1 MEKVVGGGDR
11 VAAVS
16 RRTQKRIENVTAEIR
31 TWMSAVLKLETKPVL
46 MPEDLLTPEQLAER
60 LQVPRSWIFEQTRH
74 RAKVR
79 NKNKPPLPTIR
90 LGKYL
95 RFSWIAVSEWLVQN
109 QDWHSVRLH
118 NDRLPGERTE
128 ACQASWYRQKA
139 ALDTVSET

>member
-1 MEKVVGGGDR
+1 MNN
-11 VAAVS
+11 
-16 RRTQKRIENVTAEIR
+16 T
-31 TWMSAVLKLETKPVL
+31 LKLETKPVL

-60 LQVPRSWIFEQTRH
+60 LQVSPSWVFEQTRH

-109 QDWHSVRLH
+109 QD
-118 NDRLPGERTE
+118 
-128 ACQASWYRQKA
+128 
-139 ALDTVSET
+139 